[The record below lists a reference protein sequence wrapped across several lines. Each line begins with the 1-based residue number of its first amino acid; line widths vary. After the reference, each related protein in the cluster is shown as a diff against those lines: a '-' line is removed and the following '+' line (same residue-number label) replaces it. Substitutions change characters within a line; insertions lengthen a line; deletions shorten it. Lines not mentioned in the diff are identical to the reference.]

1 MVTVTLTSLAG
12 VAGMGFV
19 LLAIVINVVYLRA
32 GLPLPTSG
40 QPLDAVTDALAGLGR
55 RLNAPSIVAPATWLF
70 TTVFAAGLLAALW
83 RGEQPGSNAWAMLGF
98 AGVLMQNAT
107 FMVVESLRFGMVA
120 AARHHRGSVA
130 GLWAFGNVLFGF
142 NQVFLAIAVLGFT
155 AAGVS
160 LAFIPAWHAWLGWI
174 SAALL
179 FVSSMAAPY
188 NAGGTN
194 RIAVTGLI
202 GWLGWAAWIVVY
214 SITLLGL

>member
-1 MVTVTLTSLAG
+1 MTITSLAG
-12 VAGMGFV
+12 AAGMGFV
-19 LLAIVINVVYLRA
+19 LLAIVVNVLYVRA

-40 QPLDAVTDALAGLGR
+40 HSLEAATDALAGIGKR
-55 RLNAPSIVAPATWLF
+55 INAPSVVAPATWLF
-70 TTVFAAGLLAALW
+70 TTLFAAGLLAVLW
-83 RGEQPGSNAWAMLGF
+83 RGDQVGSNIWALAGF

-107 FMVVESLRFGMVA
+107 FMVVESLRFGMAA
-120 AARHHRGSVA
+120 AARQHRGSVA

-179 FVSSMAAPY
+179 FVSSTAAPY
-188 NAGGTN
+188 NSDSTN
-194 RIAVTGLI
+194 RIAVTGLL

-214 SITLLGL
+214 SIALLGV

>member
-1 MVTVTLTSLAG
+1 MVAMTLIGLAG
-12 VAGMGFV
+12 VAGIAFV
-19 LLAIVINVVYLRA
+19 LLAIVINVLYVRA
-32 GLPLPTSG
+32 GLPQPTSG
-40 QPLDAVTDALAGLGR
+40 QSLDAITDALAGVGKR
-55 RLNAPSIVAPATWLF
+55 INAPSVFAPVAWLF
-70 TTVFAAGLLAALW
+70 TTLFAAGLLAALW
-83 RGEQPGSNAWAMLGF
+83 RGDQPGSNAWALAGL

-130 GLWAFGNVLFGF
+130 GLWAFCTVLFGF

-160 LAFIPAWHAWLGWI
+160 LAFIPAWHAWLGWV

-188 NAGGTN
+188 NADGTN
-194 RIAVTGLI
+194 RIAVTGLL
-202 GWLGWAAWIVVY
+202 GWLGWASWIVAY
-214 SITLLGL
+214 SIALLSV